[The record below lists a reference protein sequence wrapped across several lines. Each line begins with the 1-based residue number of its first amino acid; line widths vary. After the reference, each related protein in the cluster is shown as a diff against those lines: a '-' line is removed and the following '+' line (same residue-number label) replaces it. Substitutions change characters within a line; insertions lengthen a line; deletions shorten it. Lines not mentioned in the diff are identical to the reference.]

1 MKPRSES
8 KPLPTELA
16 LGALCGSFACG
27 GCYQVGDG
35 KTIHPPRPGYRQA
48 DLLALDERGT
58 KAQDQAA
65 PTKRGA
71 K

>member
-1 MKPRSES
+1 MSKK

-27 GCYQVGDG
+27 GCYEADG
-35 KTIHPPRPGYRQA
+35 KMIHPPRPGWRQA
-48 DLLALDERGT
+48 DLLELDERGI
-58 KAQDQAA
+58 KAQAQADSNL
-65 PTKRGA
+65 KQ